1 MNAVLTLTE
10 MRDRFPRQWV
20 LVGSPRFDRKG
31 RLRSGTVLAHSSNR
45 DEVYRQLR
53 ETDARSVNVEYLGEV
68 PADLALAL

>member
-1 MNAVLTLTE
+1 MNGVLTLAE

-31 RLRSGTVLAHSSNR
+31 RLRSGTVLAHSSSR

-53 ETDARSVNVEYLGEV
+53 ESDAQSVNVEYLGDM
-68 PADLALAL
+68 PPDLALAL